1 MSRNTVAPRYN
12 RSGIF
17 SWYELTD
24 EQQERV
30 KDCYGHEPEFT
41 EEASFVLIKTT
52 KDEHEPLPLDMFMR
66 TQHSKVWHGV
76 YGTSAFSAYF
86 IRFNRSNDEALV
98 AERFS

>member
-1 MSRNTVAPRYN
+1 MNRNTVAPRYN

-17 SWYELTD
+17 SWFELTD
-24 EQQERV
+24 EQQERI

-41 EEASFVLIKTT
+41 DEASFVLLK
-52 KDEHEPLPLDMFMR
+52 EEPLPLYMFMR
-66 TQHSKVWHGV
+66 TKHSNIWDGV